1 MIFSSPRSRRWAS
14 TASSSVSAR
23 DVLFH
28 QAEVLRQSGQRLAGA
43 GQALGAR
50 RREHRP
56 DMSEDVD
63 PAVEARGCSCRCR

>member
-14 TASSSVSAR
+14 MASSSVSAR

-43 GQALGAR
+43 STDG
-50 RREHRP
+50 REGG
-56 DMSEDVD
+56 SLTW
-63 PAVEARGCSCRCR
+63 S

>member
-1 MIFSSPRSRRWAS
+1 MIFSLAS
-14 TASSSVSAR
+14 LSALGLASSSVPAR
-23 DVLFH
+23 DVLLD

-43 GQALGAR
+43 GQALGSS

-63 PAVEARGCSCRCR
+63 PAVEARGCRCR